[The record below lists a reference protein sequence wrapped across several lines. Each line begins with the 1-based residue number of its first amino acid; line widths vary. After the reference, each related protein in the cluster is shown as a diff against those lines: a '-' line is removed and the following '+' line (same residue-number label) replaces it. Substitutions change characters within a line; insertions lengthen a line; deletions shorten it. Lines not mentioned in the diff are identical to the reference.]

1 MLKIDRDNT
10 IHLTRGDTAR
20 ISLGITSSDGTAY
33 DYSEDTVVFTVKAS
47 TMSSDALIEKTVTDG
62 VIYLAT
68 GDTNGLSYQTYV
80 YDVQLTTAGGDICT
94 VIPPAKFIV
103 EQEVTW
109 QVS

>member
-20 ISLGITSSDGTAY
+20 ISLAITASDGTAY
-33 DYSEDTVVFTVKAS
+33 DYSADTVLFTVKAN
-47 TMSSDALIEKTVTDG
+47 TLTSDEIIQKTVTDG
-62 VIYLAT
+62 VINLTT
-68 GDTNGLSYQTYV
+68 GDTNGLAYQTYV
-80 YDVQLTTAGGDICT
+80 YDVQLATAGGDICT
-94 VIPPAKFIV
+94 VIPPSKFII

>member
-20 ISLGITSSDGTAY
+20 ITLAIKQADGTDY
-33 DYSEDTVVFTVKAS
+33 DYSEDTVMFTVKAN
-47 TMSSDALIEKTVTDG
+47 TMTSDTLIEKPVTDG
-62 VIYLAT
+62 VIFLRT
-68 GDTNGLSYQTYV
+68 EDTNGLSYQSYV
-80 YDVQLTTAGGDICT
+80 YDVQLATQAGDICT
-94 VIPPAKFIV
+94 VIPPSKFVV